1 MNKNLALPEHMR
13 HLAAGIVLAAAL
25 SGCARTAHMDTTV
38 GSVVTPGNTQ
48 VPLPPGNWKKLAEQ
62 GEVGGPETGGGTN
75 NLHHVEAWYGL
86 TENNSIKSLIYV
98 YTSSDAAAP
107 SVYVPNSF
115 CMQTSSSNDIYLHE
129 IDGIGL
135 NYSDCVKVHRIRF
148 TPPVE
153 SSTPIY
159 KDFYPILDHNG
170 GVPRNCIQAV
180 FADSLGFRYLNY
192 HIYFFPSAMGLKAIA
207 GMPMMKGQP
216 KRPTCM
222 ISSVGQRNFVQPSVM
237 VRKICYSNQ
246 PASHLTNPEKHS
258 LPKSPNLFPSQAPKC
273 R

>member
-1 MNKNLALPEHMR
+1 VPYKKKMNKNLALSECMR
-13 HLAAGIVLAAAL
+13 RLAVGIVLAAAL
-25 SGCARTAHMDTTV
+25 SGCARTVPMDV
-38 GSVVTPGNTQ
+38 AIGSVVTPGNTQ
-48 VPLPPGNWKKLAEQ
+48 VPLPPGNWQKLAEQ
-62 GEVGGPETGGGTN
+62 REFSGPVSGGGGTN

-107 SVYVPNSF
+107 SGYVPNSF

-180 FADSLGFRYLNY
+180 FSDSLGFRYLNY
-192 HIYFFPSAMGLKAIA
+192 HIYFFPERDGIKGNSWNADDEGPAEKAYVHDIVSWA
-207 GMPMMKGQP
+207 K
-216 KRPTCM
+216 KFRPA
-222 ISSVGQRNFVQPSVM
+222 VRNGTQ
-237 VRKICYSNQ
+237 
-246 PASHLTNPEKHS
+246 
-258 LPKSPNLFPSQAPKC
+258 NLLQ
-273 R
+273 